1 MYFLE
6 FLSPGEAKFATK
18 MSLAFDSSFHHH
30 PSTDSLNLLAI
41 SKLVLSISE
50 YKLSSILQ
58 PD

>member
-6 FLSPGEAKFATK
+6 FLSEAKFATK

-50 YKLSSILQ
+50 SKLSSILQ